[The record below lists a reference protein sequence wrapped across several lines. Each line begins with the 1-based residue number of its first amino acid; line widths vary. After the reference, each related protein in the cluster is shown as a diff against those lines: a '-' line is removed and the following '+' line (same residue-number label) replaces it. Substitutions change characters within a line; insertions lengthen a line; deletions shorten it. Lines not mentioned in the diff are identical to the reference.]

1 MSSLEDQVR
10 SSLKH
15 RGRSRVGGFTLI
27 ELLVV
32 IAIIAILAAMLL
44 PALARAQQKAIQIKC
59 MSNLKQLGHALQMY
73 IDDNEDRLP
82 GPLWAGMQASF
93 DANSSE
99 EILLY
104 VYPYLGVPRPSD
116 VPKVVPV
123 AACPGY
129 VQNAPGVSSTSDMEG
144 RICYLLSPNVH
155 PLPGARV
162 RPFGYPNPCQP
173 PVKQSQLSQYGSPA
187 ELFAI
192 SDVDKGNVTDPSV
205 GWWGDLPYAPVHGSI
220 RNQLFFDWHV
230 GAVRSV
236 VELARE

>member
-1 MSSLEDQVR
+1 MA
-10 SSLKH
+10 
-15 RGRSRVGGFTLI
+15 GFTLI

-32 IAIIAILAAMLL
+32 IAIIAILAALLL
-44 PALARAQQKAIQIKC
+44 PALARARQKSVQINC
-59 MSNLKQLGHALQMY
+59 ISNLKQLGHALQMY

-82 GPLWAGMQASF
+82 GPLWHGMQASF

-99 EILLY
+99 EILYYLH
-104 VYPYLGVPRPSD
+104 PYLGVAQPSD
-116 VPKVVPV
+116 QPTVVRV

-129 VQNAPGVSSTSDMEG
+129 MHYAPGISSLDDMEG
-144 RICYLLSPNVH
+144 RICYLLDPNVD
-155 PLPGARV
+155 PRPSSV
-162 RPFGYPNPCQP
+162 VSPFGYPNPPQL

-205 GWWGDLPYAPVHGSI
+205 GWWNDLPYKPVHGST

-230 GAVRSV
+230 TPVKALAP
-236 VELARE
+236 LAR